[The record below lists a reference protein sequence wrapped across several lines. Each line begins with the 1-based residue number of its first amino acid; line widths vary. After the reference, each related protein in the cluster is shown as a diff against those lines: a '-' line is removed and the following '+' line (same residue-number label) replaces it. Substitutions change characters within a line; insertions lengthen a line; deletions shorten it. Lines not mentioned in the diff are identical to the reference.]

1 MPETDVKT
9 VVVRLNDEN
18 VIRISWDIINHT
30 GTGSVVDEVTGQ
42 MYTFADPIS

>member
-18 VIRISWDIINHT
+18 VIKIEWDILNHT
-30 GTGSVVDEVTGQ
+30 GTGAVVDEVTGQ
-42 MYTFADPIS
+42 HYSFSEPIG